1 MCKTN
6 VDGPDA
12 KKVLAKWQW
21 CTRGKNVENN
31 DLGRTGLGSQNH
43 FRKNVCQK
51 IHKFSKFYPYK
62 IRNLSQSLQVKL
74 PFLKIPS
81 QKDFHVLGYPFAS
94 KSPKRSDD
102 TFLKNPHTQNT

>member
-31 DLGRTGLGSQNH
+31 DLGKDRPW
-43 FRKNVCQK
+43 
-51 IHKFSKFYPYK
+51 FSK
-62 IRNLSQSLQVKL
+62 SLQEKYVSE
-74 PFLKIPS
+74 IP
-81 QKDFHVLGYPFAS
+81 QV
-94 KSPKRSDD
+94 
-102 TFLKNPHTQNT
+102 LKNI